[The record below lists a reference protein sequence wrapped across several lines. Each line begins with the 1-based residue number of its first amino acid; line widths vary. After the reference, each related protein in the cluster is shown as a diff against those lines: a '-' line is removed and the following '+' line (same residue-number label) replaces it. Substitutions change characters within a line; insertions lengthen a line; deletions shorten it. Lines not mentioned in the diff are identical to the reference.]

1 MRNRA
6 PPVSLAVRLFLFK
19 FGSFEKHF
27 GAFLAARQLL
37 AKFSPFWAILAPS
50 RQQGRFGP
58 TYIFVWRHLQ
68 VFLAAMLFLVTCFGP
83 FCSLPGGKAVF
94 SQI

>member
-1 MRNRA
+1 MRNRE

-37 AKFSPFWAILAPS
+37 VKFSPF
-50 RQQGRFGP
+50 
-58 TYIFVWRHLQ
+58 
-68 VFLAAMLFLVTCFGP
+68 
-83 FCSLPGGKAVF
+83 
-94 SQI
+94 